1 MKLTAFEEPDGDIDG
16 DIIETERTKPG
27 EINMSLNWKE
37 IKSFFGIPGQEK
49 ERPEDVTIY
58 SEMIKLNQ
66 DTSFDYFVGEFQI
79 LWMNV

>member
-27 EINMSLNWKE
+27 WVKGEKTLNWKE

-58 SEMIKLNQ
+58 SEMIKLSQ
-66 DTSFDYFVGEFQI
+66 DTSFDYFIGELQI
-79 LWMNV
+79 LG

>member
-1 MKLTAFEEPDGDIDG
+1 MVTLTATSSKLRELNQVRSREKKTF
-16 DIIETERTKPG
+16 
-27 EINMSLNWKE
+27 NWKE
-37 IKSFFGIPGQEK
+37 IKSFFGVPGQEK